1 MAAWPSLAR
10 LAPTAPVLS
19 MQRSRFLAA
28 LLAAGVGPRVRASA
42 APLRFA
48 YPNVNGLGE
57 AGFGFRALRLA
68 LQRWGQPFELVLSQE
83 PTNSARSV
91 RALAQGE
98 VDVMDLGTGADLEA
112 RFQAI
117 YLPLDRGL
125 SGWRLLVI
133 RRDAGRRFAGVQSLQ
148 DLAAMT
154 AGQGMSW
161 SDVALLRAAGL
172 RVTTAEGLGR
182 LFSLLQAGRFDYLP
196 LGLNE
201 VDGFVAA
208 HRAVAPDAVI
218 EPRLALRY
226 PFARL
231 FYVRRDDDDRHA
243 AISAGLGRAFEDGSF
258 SALFAAQVHT
268 QAALAAARLAERQV
282 LQIANAGFTEAARA
296 MPARYFIRP

>member
-1 MAAWPSLAR
+1 
-10 LAPTAPVLS
+10 

-28 LLAAGVGPRVRASA
+28 LLAAGVAPGLMASA
-42 APLRFA
+42 APLRFV

-68 LQRWGQPFELVLSQE
+68 LQRWGQPFELVLRPE
-83 PTNSARSV
+83 PTNNPRSV

-112 RFQAI
+112 RFQAV

-133 RRDAGRRFAGVQSLQ
+133 RRDAEHRFAGLQSLQ

-161 SDVALLRAAGL
+161 PDVQLLRSAGL
-172 RVTTAEGLGR
+172 RVETAESLGR
-182 LFSLLQAGRFDYLP
+182 LFSLLQARRFDYLP

-201 VDGFVAA
+201 VDGFVQQ

-218 EPRLALRY
+218 EPRLALHY

-231 FYVRRDDDDRHA
+231 FYVRRGDGARHA
-243 AISAGLGRAFEDGSF
+243 AIASGLARAFEDGSF
-258 SALFAAQVHT
+258 SALFAAHAAT
-268 QAALAAARLAERQV
+268 QATLAAARLPERRA
-282 LQIANAGFTEAARA
+282 LAIANAGFTEAARA